1 MKNYFTTIEISEENA
16 KKLIKMLND
25 LLGREAY
32 VMGNDP
38 IFGLGVES
46 TERGLVH
53 FKEAALFIK
62 NGMSMEDAA
71 RASLKTACHQYF
83 TSLARAE
90 ISETD
95 AKKLIGIIN
104 DLLGRM
110 AYVMDTDSV
119 LGDGVL
125 STERGVVHFE
135 EAAKLMRSGMPM
147 EDAAKESIKEEPVN
161 IPFMKVESVNIPCNI
176 VPTITYQSSFGCG
189 SGSNVCTRL
198 KNSEYAIVLR
208 DSGVSDG
215 WMYVIHDVD
224 VMPIAEAIVA
234 LGYESD
240 YYLAPDEI
248 RTTNLA
254 LYRVETN
261 GNERNEKFQTLFKKF
276 TELKG

>member
-1 MKNYFTTIEISEENA
+1 MNNYFTTIERSGIDKAEASE
-16 KKLIKMLND
+16 LIKMLND

-53 FKEAALFIK
+53 FKEAALFMK

-71 RASLKTACHQYF
+71 RESLKTACHQYF

-90 ISETD
+90 ISEAD

-110 AYVMDTDSV
+110 AYVMDTDIV
-119 LGDGVL
+119 LGLGVL
-125 STERGVVHFE
+125 STERGVVHFK
-135 EAAKLMRSGMPM
+135 EAAKLMKSGMPM
-147 EDAAKESIKEEPVN
+147 EDAAKESMKVEPVN
-161 IPFMKVESVNIPCNI
+161 IPCNT
-176 VPTITYQSSFGCG
+176 VPTTTYQSSFGFG
-189 SGSNVCTRL
+189 GGSNVRTRL
-198 KNSEYAIVLR
+198 KNSEYADVLR
-208 DSGVSDG
+208 GSGVSDG
-215 WMYVIHDVD
+215 WLYVIHDVD
-224 VMPIAEAIVA
+224 VMYVAEAIVT

-254 LYRVETN
+254 LYRVKTD
-261 GNERNEKFQTLFKKF
+261 GDERDEKFQTLFKKF